1 MRNKINVAD
10 DMYISTIITN
20 LNSCL
25 HELFDLK
32 VKKLVPSEDEELNN
46 NYINCYLNLLDK
58 TRDLL
63 LDLFYLNEKYFF
75 GKLSNYCVN
84 KIETFLY
91 IIDLK

>member
-1 MRNKINVAD
+1 MNKHLNSAN
-10 DMYISTIITN
+10 DMYISKTITN

>member
-32 VKKLVPSEDEELNN
+32 VKILVPSEDEELNN
-46 NYINCYLNLLDK
+46 YNINCYESLLVK

-63 LDLFYLNEKYFF
+63 IDLFYLNEKYFF
-75 GKLSNYCVN
+75 GKLSSYCVD
-84 KIETFLY
+84 KIERFFY

>member
-32 VKKLVPSEDEELNN
+32 VKKLVPSEDDELNN
-46 NYINCYLNLLDK
+46 YNINCYENLLDK

-63 LDLFYLNEKYFF
+63 IDLFYLNEKYFF
-75 GKLSNYCVN
+75 GKLNNYYVD
-84 KIETFLY
+84 KIERFFY

>member
-32 VKKLVPSEDEELNN
+32 VKILVPSEDEELNN
-46 NYINCYLNLLDK
+46 YNINCYESLLVK

-63 LDLFYLNEKYFF
+63 IDLFYLNEKYIFIIY
-75 GKLSNYCVN
+75 NY
-84 KIETFLY
+84 IFY
-91 IIDLK
+91 